1 MNTHLNFL
9 GALLITL
16 TAVSC
21 NTGNKNSGDNNLLDD
36 CPVVGK
42 YVQVGNDKVLSCDQ
56 SLLTD
61 TISLSLSF
69 FAEEM
74 EIVKLDSR
82 DTALVGQSNVSLSD
96 NYILVHSGYPPTAF
110 KLFDRKGNYLTDIGS
125 VGQGPGEYQSVYA
138 AQIDEKNNRVYLM
151 PWQSEQLLVFDLQG
165 NVLEPVPLG
174 FRCPKATFKVDPER
188 GTVTVVVL
196 PFPNTPSIVWVQDL
210 SGKHLKEVAPGHL
223 EVPWTFNN
231 EVMPAFNLSGVFD
244 VDILCVDPTRADSLY
259 RYDMENNRLCPTF
272 TFNYTKNPIP
282 WHDNC
287 EWPDHF
293 VGQYSGPPV
302 VQQVEGG
309 TIATPGETVHYIIEK
324 NTCKGAYFKMYNDY
338 FGNQEIDWPSGTF
351 YNGYFVRNL
360 EPGNLSNDIDNLL
373 KKEELSNDMRK
384 KLTDLQNTIDENDNN
399 YIMIARLKK
408 RM

>member
-1 MNTHLNFL
+1 M
-9 GALLITL
+9 I
-16 TAVSC
+16 
-21 NTGNKNSGDNNLLDD
+21 
-36 CPVVGK
+36 
-42 YVQVGNDKVLSCDQ
+42 
-56 SLLTD
+56 
-61 TISLSLSF
+61 
-69 FAEEM
+69 
-74 EIVKLDSR
+74 IVWLDSR

-196 PFPNTPSIVWVQDL
+196 PFPNTPAIVWVQDL

-259 RYDMENNRLCPTF
+259 QYDMENNRLCPTF
-272 TFNYTKNPIP
+272 TFNYMKNPIP

-384 KLTDLQNTIDENDNN
+384 KLTDLQNTINENDNN